1 MVYKIINLSEYQSTH
16 VTDVADSRQKNIK
29 DKIHPSAIKNTNT
42 KIIYGDI
49 LELVWI
55 LIKMLSNAKLWK
67 CSIRG
72 TILTL

>member
-29 DKIHPSAIKNTNT
+29 DKIYPSAIKNTNI
-42 KIIYGDI
+42 KIIYEDI

>member
-29 DKIHPSAIKNTNT
+29 DKIYPSAIKNTNT
-42 KIIYGDI
+42 KIIYGNI

>member
-29 DKIHPSAIKNTNT
+29 DKIYPSAIKNTNT
-42 KIIYGDI
+42 KIIYEDI